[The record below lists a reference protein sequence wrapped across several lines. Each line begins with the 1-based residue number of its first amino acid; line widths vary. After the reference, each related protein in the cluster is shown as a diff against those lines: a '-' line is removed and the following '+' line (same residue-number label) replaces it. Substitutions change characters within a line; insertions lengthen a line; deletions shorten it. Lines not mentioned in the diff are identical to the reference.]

1 MKYAVAVALGL
12 AAGAALASENHA
24 LIMTISAYRAGITR
38 LEGVVHDAASARTIA
53 RKMGVKDQNIR
64 VYRDEQLTVAG
75 MKAAFDE
82 LYQRIA
88 PDDQVFIYYSGHG
101 GRERVRQPVDRCA
114 ESLISVDGGN
124 FLDTD
129 LEQTLRRLSEKAHKL
144 VVFLDACHSG
154 GVTTRAI
161 PGAAPKTPGVTGK
174 YVAARAGGD
183 ACERP
188 VNVLTRSL
196 SGASRSVGKGVNNY
210 VYIAAARDNEVSLD
224 MAAHGGVATQA
235 WRDCINGAAQDR
247 DGSGG
252 ISALEIQECAQ
263 QRINNTLRNLKGFL
277 PHHVTISGNP
287 NAVLAFAERAPTP
300 PPAPVAAPVPAP
312 VKPPVS
318 EFPPAYFTLRDI
330 YNNRDDRRAVELKAA
345 KQAFRIGVDDVDFTL
360 TSSHAGYLYI
370 MMVGSDGKTFDMLFP
385 NALDNNNQL
394 QAGQT
399 VRLPRPNWQVKAG
412 GPAGKNH
419 LLAIVADSPRDFAK
433 MGMVPAG
440 PFSIVPASTSSSK
453 DIQLV
458 TSTSANAESKEC
470 EAPSTHRTL
479 MVQKRCSNAYGAAL
493 MVLEEVP

>member
-1 MKYAVAVALGL
+1 MKYAVAVALWL
-12 AAGAALASENHA
+12 AAGAALAESYA

-38 LEGVVHDAASARTIA
+38 LEGVVHDAASARSIA
-53 RKMGVKDQNIR
+53 RKMGVKDRNML

-75 MKAAFDE
+75 MKAAFEE
-82 LYQRIA
+82 LYQRMA

-101 GRERVRQPVDRCA
+101 GRERVRQPADRCA

-129 LEQTLRRLSEKAHKL
+129 LEQTLKRLSEKAHKL

-161 PGAAPKTPGVTGK
+161 PGAPTRTAGVTPK

-196 SGASRSVGKGVNNY
+196 SGTRSAGSGANNY

-300 PPAPVAAPVPAP
+300 PPAPVAVPAPAP
-312 VKPPVS
+312 VKPLVA
-318 EFPPAYFTLRDI
+318 EFPPAYYTLRDI

-345 KQAFRIGVDDVDFTL
+345 KPAFRIGVDDVDFTL
-360 TSSHAGYLYI
+360 TSSHAGFLYI

-385 NALDNNNQL
+385 NQLDNNNAV
-394 QAGQT
+394 QAGQSL
-399 VRLPRPNWQVKAG
+399 RLPRANWMVKAG

-419 LLAIVADSPRDFAK
+419 LIAIVADSPRDFAK
-433 MGMVPAG
+433 MGMQPAG
-440 PFSIVPASTSSSK
+440 PFSIVPASSTSSK

-458 TSTSANAESKEC
+458 TQTSANAESKEC
-470 EAPSTHRTL
+470 EAPSAHRTL
-479 MVQKRCSNAYGAAL
+479 MVQKRCSNAYGAAM
-493 MVLEEVP
+493 MVLEEVQ